1 MGRLAGC
8 NRCDSRVHL
17 DPGCGDISDYLL
29 DRRGRLSDFV
39 FRVDVR
45 GLVWVAP
52 KARLAKCDRVRHA
65 DCIVRAKTSF
75 DEQKFKDQ
83 VSSSFLHQSNF
94 LDQLGKVLEA
104 RYSE

>member
-17 DPGCGDISDYLL
+17 DPGCGDLSDYLL

-52 KARLAKCDRVRHA
+52 EARLAG
-65 DCIVRAKTSF
+65 F
-75 DEQKFKDQ
+75 FEYF
-83 VSSSFLHQSNF
+83 VSV
-94 LDQLGKVLEA
+94 G
-104 RYSE
+104 

>member
-17 DPGCGDISDYLL
+17 DPGCGDLSDYLL
-29 DRRGRLSDFV
+29 DRRRRLSDFV

-52 KARLAKCDRVRHA
+52 EARLAPKDF
-65 DCIVRAKTSF
+65 RAVK
-75 DEQKFKDQ
+75 
-83 VSSSFLHQSNF
+83 L
-94 LDQLGKVLEA
+94 
-104 RYSE
+104 

>member
-17 DPGCGDISDYLL
+17 DPGCGDLSDYLL

-45 GLVWVAP
+45 GVAP
-52 KARLAKCDRVRHA
+52 GLAEA
-65 DCIVRAKTSF
+65 WLA
-75 DEQKFKDQ
+75 
-83 VSSSFLHQSNF
+83 FL
-94 LDQLGKVLEA
+94 
-104 RYSE
+104 

>member
-17 DPGCGDISDYLL
+17 DPGCGDLSDYLL
-29 DRRGRLSDFV
+29 DCRGRLSDFV

-52 KARLAKCDRVRHA
+52 EARLANSALK
-65 DCIVRAKTSF
+65 
-75 DEQKFKDQ
+75 
-83 VSSSFLHQSNF
+83 
-94 LDQLGKVLEA
+94 LGDFGGH
-104 RYSE
+104 

>member
-29 DRRGRLSDFV
+29 DCRGRLSDFV

-45 GLVWVAP
+45 GLVWFAP
-52 KARLAKCDRVRHA
+52 EARLAR
-65 DCIVRAKTSF
+65 F
-75 DEQKFKDQ
+75 FKYF
-83 VSSSFLHQSNF
+83 VSVGYRINMRQE
-94 LDQLGKVLEA
+94 G
-104 RYSE
+104 